1 MARSRLALWIVLAVC
16 CYDSRLL
23 VNAQRKAVR
32 EGKDINS
39 ASKQPPLPPVPSPPL
54 GPPTRAATKPS
65 FVVVLVD
72 DLDQMLNSTD
82 RAYLPLLHSLV
93 GDQGLRLRN
102 MAISSSTCCP
112 SRTSLLTGLF
122 THNHGIT
129 ANLPPYGG
137 WSKFLTTRPD
147 QSDTWMPSQLQK
159 AGYNVYSIGKFLN
172 GFAVG
177 PGAVCPRGYTVL
189 DALVDPYVYS
199 YFGPAFSKNCGA
211 VQKYGDSDYSTDIIR
226 DKSIGYLREAV
237 AAGKPFYLQVNPIAP
252 HERCKDS
259 EEGGGGRLA
268 CDNAIPAPRHAY
280 LFRNASL
287 PDSPNWMAPLPESF
301 RTAVAAASDSARSGK
316 ELGAVQSGSQLNTA
330 YRQRLR
336 AMAAVD
342 EMLRDIILELSAQGV
357 LDNTHV
363 IFTSD
368 NGYHMGNHNFGQGKT
383 LPYEEDVR
391 VPFFIRGPGLPRGL
405 VTDYATTMV
414 DVPAT
419 VLALAG
425 IDLPGGMDGYPIPF
439 HRLMPAA
446 YTPALGAKTYD
457 VPSAGLV
464 PGGRAYLR
472 DATPIEMWI
481 HTPGAPMNGVN
492 FRSVRV
498 CTTYLAF
505 GSPAAYRQAMAIA
518 SRNGTR
524 AGSHIGLGDL
534 LFAAGDRTTAGDAMG
549 TNLDVY
555 AASSSSSGS
564 SSSPGVRSRSGS
576 SSNRATADSGSS
588 SASSGS
594 STAVTGTCYKYNNW
608 CFGIRELFDLGL
620 DPAEVNNR
628 YSDPRAARL
637 VQRLEAVLSVL
648 AYCKGDRCREAYG
661 AIVGPG
667 RVLSFADLMDP
678 GYDSQI
684 GALRKF
690 EFQGCSAEKLD
701 NELTWY
707 RGG

>member
-1 MARSRLALWIVLAVC
+1 MTFSRLAPLLLLLALCIDHSFVG
-16 CYDSRLL
+16 
-23 VNAQRKAVR
+23 AQRKAVR
-32 EGKDINS
+32 EGKDSIS
-39 ASKQPPLPPVPSPPL
+39 AGKPPLPLTPATAVPS
-54 GPPTRAATKPS
+54 RVATKPS

-72 DLDQMLNSTD
+72 DLDQLLNSTD
-82 RAYLPLLHSLV
+82 RTYLPLLHSLL

-147 QSDTWMPSQLQK
+147 DQSDTWMPSQLQK

-177 PGAVCPRGYTVL
+177 PGSVCPRGFTVL

-199 YFGPAFSKNCGA
+199 YFGPGFSKNCGT
-211 VQKYGDSDYSTDIIR
+211 VQKYGDSDYSTDVIR
-226 DKSIGYLREAV
+226 DKAIGYLREAV
-237 AAGKPFYLQVNPIAP
+237 AAGQPFYMQVNPIAP

-287 PDSPNWMAPLPESF
+287 PRSANWMTPLPESF
-301 RTAVAAASDSARSGK
+301 RAAVAASTDSVRSGK
-316 ELGAVQSGSQLNTA
+316 ELGAVQSSLQLNTA

-336 AMAAVD
+336 AMASVD
-342 EMLRDIILELSAQGV
+342 EMLGDIVQELSAQGV
-357 LDNTHV
+357 LDSTHI

-405 VTDYATTMV
+405 VSDYPTTMV

-425 IDLPGGMDGYPIPF
+425 INLPGGMDGYPIPF
-439 HRLMPAA
+439 HRIMPTA
-446 YTPALGAKTYD
+446 YAPALGAKAYD

-464 PGGRAYLR
+464 PGGRPYMR
-472 DATPIEMWI
+472 DNTPIEMWI

-498 CTTYLAF
+498 CTSYLAF
-505 GSPAAYRQAMAIA
+505 GTPATYRQAMATA
-518 SRNGTR
+518 SRNGSR

-534 LFAAGDRTTAGDAMG
+534 LFSAGDRTTAGDALG
-549 TNLDVY
+549 VDLDMY
-555 AASSSSSGS
+555 AVGSGS
-564 SSSPGVRSRSGS
+564 SSSSSSSSVRDRSGS
-576 SSNRATADSGSS
+576 SGSRAAADSGSS
-588 SASSGS
+588 SSSSS
-594 STAVTGTCYKYNNW
+594 STGITGTCYKYNNW
-608 CFGIRELFDLGL
+608 CFGIRELYDLGL

-637 VQRLEAVLSVL
+637 VQRLEALLSVL

-667 RVLSFADLMDP
+667 RVLGFADLMDP
-678 GYDSQI
+678 SYDSQI
-684 GALRKF
+684 AALRRF
-690 EFQGCSAEKLD
+690 EFQGCSPEKLD

-707 RGG
+707 HGG